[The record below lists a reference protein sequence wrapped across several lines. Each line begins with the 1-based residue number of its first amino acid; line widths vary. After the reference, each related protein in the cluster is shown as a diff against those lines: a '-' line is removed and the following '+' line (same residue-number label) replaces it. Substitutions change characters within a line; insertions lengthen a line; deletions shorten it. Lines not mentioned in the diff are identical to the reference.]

1 MSKKILLL
9 ALVLYVLSA
18 TSTFTYFYAQ
28 NGKAASTATTN
39 ATTEGDETSTA
50 LGALLDIKSDEP
62 RDQVCPLNGKMF
74 TAAEKASWEKR
85 RPLAVMIENS
95 PDARPQS
102 GLYHADIVFEAIA
115 EGGVTRFM
123 AVYYC
128 NAQAQDVL
136 LAPIR
141 SARTYFIDYASGFNR
156 PMYTHVG
163 GANIPGP
170 SNALGQISDYGWQ
183 LQNDING
190 LFTVAYPYFVRN
202 ENRLDH
208 PVDTEHTVETTTE
221 FLWEIA
227 TDRGW
232 TNMSPERKVGKT
244 VTKAEDWKDG
254 YEPWTFETEKGKTG
268 SVNSIAYEFWSGYAQ
283 YGVQWS
289 YDAAADMY
297 KRNMAGEP
305 HIDHN
310 NKKQIMATNVV
321 ILLTTEKNSINEL
334 KHMLYGTTG
343 TGDALIFMH
352 GDVVKAR
359 WSKKDRESELRFV
372 DAKGKD
378 IPMGRGLTW
387 ISVMSKTNAD
397 EIAY

>member
-1 MSKKILLL
+1 MSKKMLII

-18 TSTFTYFYAQ
+18 SVTFTYFLAQ
-28 NGKAASTATTN
+28 NGKTTTV
-39 ATTEGDETSTA
+39 ATTEDEAGTDADKTA
-50 LGALLDIKSDEP
+50 LGVLLDIKPDEP

-74 TAAEKASWEKR
+74 TQTERTAWEAR
-85 RPLAVMIENS
+85 RPVAVMIENS

-102 GLYHADIVFEAIA
+102 GLSHADIVFEAVA

-123 AVYYC
+123 PIFYC
-128 NAQAQDVL
+128 GAQAQDVL

-141 SARTYFIDYASGFNR
+141 SARTYFLDWASGFNR

-170 SNALGQISDYGWQ
+170 ANALGQIGEYGWQ
-183 LQNDING
+183 QQTDING

-202 ENRLDH
+202 ENRLGKT
-208 PVDTEHTVETTTE
+208 VDTEHTVETSTE
-221 FLWEIA
+221 YLWEIA
-227 TDRGW
+227 AKRKW

-244 VTKAEDWKDG
+244 MVAAADWKDG
-254 YEPWTFETEKGKTG
+254 YKPWTFEDEKGKIG
-268 SVNSIAYEFWSGYAQ
+268 AVNTVSYEFWSGYDQ
-283 YGVQWS
+283 YGVQWT
-289 YDAAADMY
+289 YDAATDAY
-297 KRNMAGEP
+297 KRNMAGAA

-310 NKKQIMATNVV
+310 NQKQLMASTV
-321 ILLTTEKNSINEL
+321 IVLLTTEKGPIDEV

-352 GDVVKAR
+352 GNVVKGR

-378 IPMGRGLTW
+378 VSLARGQTW
-387 ISVMSKTNAD
+387 ISVMSKTNAAD
-397 EIAY
+397 IKY

>member
-28 NGKAASTATTN
+28 DRTPVSTDTTT
-39 ATTEGDETSTA
+39 TTEDDEASTA
-50 LGALLDIKSDEP
+50 LGALLDIKADEP

-74 TAAEKASWEKR
+74 TAAEMASWEKR

-102 GLYHADIVFEAIA
+102 GLYHADIVFEVIA

-123 AVYYC
+123 AIYYC

-170 SNALGQISDYGWQ
+170 ANALGQISDYGWQ

-202 ENRLDH
+202 ENRLGH
-208 PVDTEHTVETTTE
+208 AVDTEHTVETTTE
-221 FLWEIA
+221 YLWEIA
-227 TDRGW
+227 ADRGW

-244 VTKAEDWKDG
+244 VTKAVDWKDG
-254 YEPWTFETEKGKTG
+254 YEPWTFETEKAKTG
-268 SVNSIAYEFWSGYAQ
+268 AVNSISYEFWSGYAQ

-289 YDAAADMY
+289 YDAATDQY

-310 NKKQIMATNVV
+310 NKKQIMASNVV
-321 ILLTTEKNSINEL
+321 VLLTTEKSSIDEA